1 MENEQENIT
10 GEEEVETVASIPLQ
24 ESEERSSSSANKR
37 SKIERE
43 QQLPDIAE
51 MYLRKARQSDIAKKY
66 GLSRQQIAYD
76 LKVIQKRWSDQAVHS
91 LSEAKLKELHNIDLI
106 EREAWGEWERSKQD
120 RQLRSAKKIQK
131 AGEPDKVE
139 TGIDTEGR
147 LGDPRYLQV
156 MNDCGERRVR
166 LLGLDAPIK
175 VDARVTSVEV
185 RIIHSEMNV
194 SINQGEIK

>member
-1 MENEQENIT
+1 LENEQENIT
-10 GEEEVETVASIPLQ
+10 GKEEIETVASIPLQ

-120 RQLRSAKKIQK
+120 RQLRSAKKIRK
-131 AGEPDKVE
+131 AGETEERIE

-194 SINQGEIK
+194 NIN